1 MVRTS
6 RVFFS
11 CEEVDNTH
19 MQFSSF
25 GEEADETAL
34 QGFIL
39 DPFVLLLLL
48 LFIVCDCYC
57 LII

>member
-1 MVRTS
+1 MS
-6 RVFFS
+6 FFS

-48 LFIVCDCYC
+48 LFIVYDCYC

>member
-11 CEEVDNTH
+11 CEEVDNTY

-25 GEEADETAL
+25 GEKADGTAL
-34 QGFIL
+34 QGIIL
-39 DPFVLLLLL
+39 DPFVLLLL
-48 LFIVCDCYC
+48 FIVYDCYC
-57 LII
+57 VII

>member
-1 MVRTS
+1 
-6 RVFFS
+6 
-11 CEEVDNTH
+11 

-48 LFIVCDCYC
+48 LFIVYDCYC